1 MKYMDCVK
9 VLTCLLLFT
18 TDPNFGFFQVK
29 HLSVQAENV
38 CYSTAAMIF

>member
-1 MKYMDCVK
+1 MDCVK

-29 HLSVQAENV
+29 TLVNSSRK
-38 CYSTAAMIF
+38 CLL